1 MNEGSFQRMVVVQNQ
16 LGLHMRPADML
27 VRTANRFQSQ
37 IEIEKDGQAV
47 DCKSILG
54 ILTLAAQHGCELKLS
69 ASGADAEEAVAVLS
83 ELFARGFQESNS
95 EVTSPGHAT

>member
-1 MNEGSFQRMVVVQNQ
+1 METTSSQTVIVLNR

-27 VRTANRFQSQ
+27 VRAACRFESH

-54 ILTLAAQHGCELKLS
+54 ILTLAAAQGTQLKLR
-69 ASGADAEEAVAVLS
+69 ASGCDAEEAVRTLS
-83 ELFARGFQESNS
+83 ELFAQSFHESDS
-95 EVTSPGHAT
+95 EVASPPTTN

>member
-1 MNEGSFQRMVVVQNQ
+1 MDTSSQTVIVLNR

-27 VRTANRFQSQ
+27 VRTACRFQSH

-54 ILTLAAQHGCELKLS
+54 ILTLAASQGTQLHLRANGV
-69 ASGADAEEAVAVLS
+69 DAVEAVQALS
-83 ELFARGFQESNS
+83 ELFAQSFHETDS
-95 EVTSPGHAT
+95 EVASPPTTN